1 MNIKCHKIPRSDS
14 GFTMIELMVSLL
26 IAMILLGGV
35 FQIFVKSSDGN
46 RRLNGLAAVLDN
58 GRFAMSFMQTTIQ
71 GAGFRGCRAN
81 ATITNNLN
89 NAANYA
95 YNFAAQPIIGYD
107 AGAGAWTPA
116 LDPGLLP
123 PLPVGVAAPLASMP
137 GFPGSPGADIIT
149 VRGITGPADVVTA
162 PMATT
167 ASAITLS
174 GNNSFGQGS
183 LLLVSDCNGNADVF
197 QKTDVAPGT
206 AAHGVAVGVPPNG
219 NVTPNLT
226 IAYGT
231 TASVVTIGT
240 TTFYLGAGAAGPSS
254 LWVRQ
259 GNAGFEMVEGVDG
272 MQILYGITNNTD
284 TSANRYLTANNVADW
299 TKVVSVRIALLLRT
313 VNTVTRQPDTNLYTL
328 LGVNYPPGALLGN
341 NIRYND
347 LRLRRIFTTTITL
360 RNRSF

>member
-1 MNIKCHKIPRSDS
+1 MSIKSRKAS

-26 IAMILLGGV
+26 MAMLVMGGV
-35 FQIFVKSSDGN
+35 FQVFVKSSDGN

-71 GAGFRGCRAN
+71 GTGFNGCRAN

-89 NAANYA
+89 NAANYP
-95 YNFAAQPIIGYD
+95 YNFAQPIIGYD
-107 AGAGAWTPA
+107 DGGGVFNPA
-116 LDPGLLP
+116 PD
-123 PLPVGVAAPLASMP
+123 ASITAPLA
-137 GFPGSPGADIIT
+137 GSDIIT

-219 NVTPNLT
+219 NITPNLA

-231 TASVVTIGT
+231 TASVVAIGT
-240 TTFYLGAGAAGPSS
+240 TTFYLRAGVAAPSS
-254 LWVRQ
+254 LYVIQ
-259 GNAGFEMVEGVDG
+259 GANAPLELVDGVDG
-272 MQILYGITNNTD
+272 MQILYGITTNTD
-284 TSANRYLTANNVADW
+284 TSANQYLTAVNVNAGNLW
-299 TKVVSVRIALLLRT
+299 GSVVSVRIALLLRT
-313 VNTVTRQPDTNLYTL
+313 VSTVTRQPDINVYNL
-328 LGVNYPPGALLGN
+328 LGVIYGPF
-341 NIRYND
+341 ND